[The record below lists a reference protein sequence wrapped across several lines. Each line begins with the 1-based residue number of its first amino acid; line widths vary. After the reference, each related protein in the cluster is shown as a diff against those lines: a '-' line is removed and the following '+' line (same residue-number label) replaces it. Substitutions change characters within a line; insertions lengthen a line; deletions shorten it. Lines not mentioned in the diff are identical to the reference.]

1 MHGKVKQG
9 TVPKLWKF
17 INTGPGFGVWL
28 RESVGF
34 TCIVNMLSWKILLFY
49 NNLKAN
55 LVHGLGEQNIS
66 CKIDKD
72 MTKDLEGEGWL
83 VQ

>member
-1 MHGKVKQG
+1 MHGKDKQG

-17 INTGPGFGVWL
+17 INTGSGFGVWL
-28 RESVGF
+28 RGSIGF
-34 TCIVNMLSWKILLFY
+34 IVNMLSWKILLFY

-55 LVHGLGEQNIS
+55 SVHGLDEQNIS

-83 VQ
+83 FQ